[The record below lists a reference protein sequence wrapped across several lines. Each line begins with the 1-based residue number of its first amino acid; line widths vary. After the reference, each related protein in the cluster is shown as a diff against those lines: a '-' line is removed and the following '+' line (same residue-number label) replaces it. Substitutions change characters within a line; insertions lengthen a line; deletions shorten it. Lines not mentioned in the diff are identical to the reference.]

1 MGASREG
8 NTQAGPPTAAGS
20 EASRPGRGPRPGP
33 TEAGDNAVSH
43 EIEVDYLNAEPELR
57 ELFLH
62 DLLFGHEFDELV
74 RLLSWRVAGSVAT
87 VPTDEVLSDRLE
99 AERNRFFQ
107 RTGLV
112 PWQVSDGLQR
122 LGRNMSWFET
132 LIEQEAGYRS
142 TCERL
147 STAEN
152 RARTLAALRLQLTRF
167 EVELM
172 DLESVDAVRE
182 ACLCLTADG
191 LSMETLAG
199 QEHCRIEKRE
209 LLLEALP
216 EALQPEFLSGERGQV
231 LQLITSDERFQVCR
245 IAAKREPALTDQDVL
260 ARVDGELITAHFNNL
275 VSKHI
280 VFLLERGPPA

>member
-1 MGASREG
+1 
-8 NTQAGPPTAAGS
+8 
-20 EASRPGRGPRPGP
+20 
-33 TEAGDNAVSH
+33 
-43 EIEVDYLNAEPELR
+43 
-57 ELFLH
+57 
-62 DLLFGHEFDELV
+62 
-74 RLLSWRVAGSVAT
+74 
-87 VPTDEVLSDRLE
+87 
-99 AERNRFFQ
+99 
-107 RTGLV
+107 
-112 PWQVSDGLQR
+112 
-122 LGRNMSWFET
+122 MSWFET

-216 EALQPEFLSGERGQV
+216 EELQPEFLSSERGKV

-260 ARVDGELITAHFNNL
+260 ARIDGELITAHFNNL